1 MSDTTET
8 TTDASSTGTGGTD
21 ASSITDASITDART
35 TRSGARPREL
45 PARRIGWLAMLAV
58 LAVALVIG
66 VTQSRE
72 PSTPTA
78 RAQNLSEQLMCP
90 TCKGQSV
97 ADSGSSASN
106 GIRQYIDTRIAEGAS
121 DDQIRDE
128 LAREYGDD
136 IVLTPGRSGLAGLVW
151 ALPVAVLIAAVAGV
165 GLAFRRWRHRAV
177 VHASAADR
185 ALVER
190 SLEEMGTG

>member
-1 MSDTTET
+1 MSDDVTEP
-8 TTDASSTGTGGTD
+8 DAAQAD
-21 ASSITDASITDART
+21 AAP
-35 TRSGARPREL
+35 SGNPREL

-72 PSTPTA
+72 PSTPRA

-151 ALPVAVLIAAVAGV
+151 TLPVAVLIAAVAGV
-165 GLAFRRWRHRAV
+165 ALAFRRWRHRV
-177 VHASAADR
+177 VVQASDADR